1 MKYAQQHLRSAASLI
16 EQYDG
21 SVPFAAFLKQFFSQ
35 NKKYGSKDRRQIAH
49 LCYCYYRLGH
59 ALKKCTVEEKFR
71 IALFLCNNEANDWSV
86 LFEEDWITN
95 WKSSLHLR
103 INFVIEKIPEF
114 SVFDIFPWYKH
125 LSSDDAYEPYTFC
138 RSHLIQ
144 PDLFLR
150 VRPGNKET
158 VFQKL
163 RLAGV
168 PFKPLSNECIALPNG
183 SKIDSVVEVDNE
195 VVVQD
200 YSSQQVGELLK
211 RIQQDKKRSLQVW
224 DCCAASGGKSI
235 LVYDL
240 LSTVSLT
247 VSDLRKSIIQNLE
260 TRFKRAGIKPATVFV
275 ADLSQ
280 PLHSTSLPAFDLIVC
295 DVPCTGSGTWGR
307 TPEQLYYFSEE
318 KIEEYAS
325 LQKKIV
331 SNVIPQLKPGGY
343 LLYITC
349 SVFAKENEAQETA
362 ILKQGMELEG
372 MTWLKGYDQ
381 KADSMFVALFRL
393 RD

>member
-1 MKYAQQHLRSAASLI
+1 MKYAPQHLRSAASLI
-16 EQYDG
+16 GQYNG
-21 SVPFAAFLKQFFSQ
+21 SVPFAVFLKQFFSE
-35 NKKYGSKDRRQIAH
+35 NKKYGSKDRKRIAH

-59 ALKKCTVEEKFR
+59 ALAKWTVEER
-71 IALFLCNNEANDWSV
+71 LRVALFLCNDTAEDWSV
-86 LFEEDWITN
+86 LFEEDWISN
-95 WKSSLHLR
+95 WKPSLQMRLR
-103 INFVIEKIPEF
+103 FVEEKIPAF
-114 SVFDIFPWYKH
+114 SVLDIFPWH
-125 LSSDDAYEPYTFC
+125 TQLSSDAYDPYAFC
-138 RSHLIQ
+138 LSHLVQ

-150 VRPGNKET
+150 IRPGNKEK

-163 RLAGV
+163 RQAAM
-168 PFKPLSNECIALPNG
+168 PFTAVTNECIALPNG
-183 SKIDSVVEVDNE
+183 SKIDTVVDVDSE

-211 RIQQDKKRSLQVW
+211 KIRQDKKKSFETW

-235 LVYDL
+235 LVTDT

-260 TRFKRAGIKPATVFV
+260 TRFKKAGIKPKTVFV
-275 ADLSQ
+275 GDLSQ
-280 PLHSTSLPAFDLIVC
+280 PLRSASLPAFDLVVC

-307 TPEQLYYFSEE
+307 TPEQLYHFSEE

-331 SNVIPQLKPGGY
+331 SNVIPHIKPGGY

-349 SVFAKENEAQETA
+349 SVFAKENEAREA
-362 ILKQGMELEG
+362 EILAQGMELVR
-372 MTWLKGYDQ
+372 MDWLQGYDQ
-381 KADSMFVALFRL
+381 KADSMFAALYKL
-393 RD
+393 RG